1 MRLTFLMTFSVLI
14 PMPLSA
20 AEPCRWSQWSEVA
33 SSILRSAPEW
43 GTLEKKAGLNQS
55 QREAADYGLA
65 PRAALQYLAGAP
77 LTREGEA
84 ELRYEWTL
92 ERGGKRDARQQLV
105 TAQVALSEA
114 ALAGRKAELVKDLAV
129 TADRLQQIEHEDEIL
144 KETVSTYRAL
154 MRQLA
159 SQAALSPEQDV
170 TLAVFRLAH
179 DETLMK
185 SGQLEVETEGFR
197 SQLAYLTGC
206 STIILPRSRNQERA
220 NWPDFPNQ
228 MQDQN
233 SAWKRQQEAQ
243 KAQQR
248 AQLDQETAQSIADLT
263 IGPVARWSMDDG
275 HSKPAFGVAASLPLG
290 QTQSQANLQ
299 VAQAAFSLAEVEATI
314 EEKKR
319 AADYARWLGQY
330 RSAVKVLRQGFAET
344 AVQDKHER
352 MEKLFLAGRVN
363 ASLIIEAHRQ
373 MYEHV
378 VSRHQ
383 MEWKAMEAYWNL
395 RSMNGQ
401 LREEDL

>member
-1 MRLTFLMTFSVLI
+1 MRLNFLMSVSI
-14 PMPLSA
+14 FMSAPLQA
-20 AEPCRWSQWSEVA
+20 AETCRWSQWSEVA

-43 GTLEKKAGLNQS
+43 GSLEKKAGLNQS
-55 QREAADYGLA
+55 QQEAADYGPA
-65 PRAALQYLAGAP
+65 PRAAFQYLAGAP

-92 ERGGKRDARQQLV
+92 ERGGKRDARQKLV
-105 TAQVALSEA
+105 SAQQALSEA
-114 ALAGRKAELVKDLAV
+114 AIAGRKAELLKDLAV

-185 SGQLEVETEGFR
+185 SGQLEVEADGIR
-197 SQLAYLTGC
+197 SQLAHLTAC
-206 STIILPRSRNQERA
+206 EAVTLPKSRKQERTS
-220 NWPDFPNQ
+220 WPEFPNQ
-228 MQDQN
+228 MQDLN
-233 SAWKRQQEAQ
+233 SAWKRRQEAQ
-243 KAQQR
+243 KAQQK
-248 AQLDQETAQSIADLT
+248 ALLDQETAQSIADLS
-263 IGPVARWSMDDG
+263 IGPVARLSLEDG
-275 HSKPAFGVAASLPLG
+275 SSKPAFGVAASLPLG
-290 QTQSQANLQ
+290 RTQSQATLQ
-299 VAQAAFSLAEVEATI
+299 VAQATFSLAEVEATI
-314 EEKKR
+314 EQKKR

-344 AVQDKHER
+344 AVQDKHEK

-383 MEWKAMEAYWNL
+383 MEWKALEAYWNL

-401 LREEDL
+401 LREVDL

>member
-1 MRLTFLMTFSVLI
+1 MSA
-14 PMPLSA
+14 PLQA
-20 AEPCRWSQWSEVA
+20 AEPCGWSQWSEVA

-43 GTLEKKAGLNQS
+43 RSLEKKAGLNQS
-55 QREAADYGLA
+55 QMEAADFGPA
-65 PRAALQYLAGAP
+65 PRAAFQYLAGAL

-92 ERGGKRDARQQLV
+92 ERGGKRDARQKLVSAQL
-105 TAQVALSEA
+105 ALSEA
-114 ALAGRKAELVKDLAV
+114 AIAGRKAELLKDLAL

-185 SGQLEVETEGFR
+185 SGQLEVEAEGIR
-197 SQLAYLTGC
+197 SQLAHLTGC
-206 STIILPRSRNQERA
+206 PTVSLPKPRNQERT

-233 SAWKRQQEAQ
+233 SAWKRQQDAL
-243 KAQQR
+243 KAQQK
-248 AQLDQETAQSIADLT
+248 AQLDQETAQSIADLS
-263 IGPVARWSMDDG
+263 IGPVARLSLDDG
-275 HSKPAFGVAASLPLG
+275 SSKPAFGLAASLPIG

-299 VAQAAFSLAEVEATI
+299 VAQASFSLAEVEATI

-344 AVQDKHER
+344 AVQDKHEK

>member
-1 MRLTFLMTFSVLI
+1 M
-14 PMPLSA
+14 
-20 AEPCRWSQWSEVA
+20 
-33 SSILRSAPEW
+33 
-43 GTLEKKAGLNQS
+43 
-55 QREAADYGLA
+55 
-65 PRAALQYLAGAP
+65 AGAP

-84 ELRYEWTL
+84 EFRYEWTL
-92 ERGGKRDARQQLV
+92 ERGGKRDARQKLV
-105 TAQVALSEA
+105 STQVALSESA
-114 ALAGRKAELVKDLAV
+114 ISSRKAELLRDLAFIR
-129 TADRLQQIEHEDEIL
+129 DRMQQIEHEEEIL

-154 MRQLA
+154 MRQLE

-185 SGQLEVETEGFR
+185 SGQLQVEEEGYR
-197 SQLAYLTGC
+197 SQLAHLTAC
-206 STIILPRSRNQERA
+206 STVSLPQDRSKERTD
-220 NWPDFPNQ
+220 WPDFPSQ
-228 MQDQN
+228 WKDQT

-243 KAQQR
+243 KAHAR
-248 AQLDQETAQSIADLT
+248 ALLDQEIAQSSADLS
-263 IGPVARWSMDDG
+263 IGPVARWSLEDG
-275 HSKPAFGVAASLPLG
+275 SSKPAFGVAASMPLG
-290 QTQSQANLQ
+290 STQSQASVQ
-299 VAQAAFSLAEVEATI
+299 VAQAAWSLAEVESTL

-319 AADYARWLGQY
+319 AAEYARWLGQY
-330 RSAVKVLRQGFAET
+330 RSAVKVLRQGFAEK
-344 AVQDKHER
+344 AVQDKHEK